1 MVESLRDERPLG
13 STKTRDDEAIYQRPL
28 FTKVARYIAVPC
40 PEKITEEAS
49 PSDS

>member
-13 STKTRDDEAIYQRPL
+13 STKTRDDEAMYQRPL
-28 FTKVARYIAVPC
+28 FTRYIAVPC